1 MSGYPDT
8 RGSVFQTKENGM
20 TQLGPD
26 GIKRIGVVGA
36 GTIGASWAAY
46 FITRGLE
53 VVVFDPQPGVRT
65 GLADRIAA
73 MAAQL
78 PPLPDVAIGKVV
90 IAAQLEDL
98 ADVDFVQE
106 NGPEREDL
114 KIDLYRQ
121 LESVI
126 RPEVMV
132 ASSSSGLLIGRLQAH
147 CRHPERFLIGHPFN
161 PPHLMPLVE
170 VVSGATTGVEQATP
184 AMEIYAA
191 IGKRPIHLKKE
202 VPGHIANRLQA
213 AVLREAVHL
222 VLEGVASV
230 GDVDAAMVYGPGM
243 RWAGMGPALTFH
255 LAGGA
260 GGMAAFIEHLGGP
273 VQSWWDDLGRPDL
286 TPEAIAALIDGV
298 EAAYGQFSITEL
310 QNERDQFLH
319 QIASV
324 KRPAE

>member
-1 MSGYPDT
+1 
-8 RGSVFQTKENGM
+8 M
-20 TQLGPD
+20 TQLGSD
-26 GIKRIGVVGA
+26 TIQRIGVVGA

-46 FITRGLE
+46 FITRGLD
-53 VVVFDPQPGVRT
+53 VVVFDPQPAVRL

-78 PPLPDVAIGKVV
+78 PALPGVTIGNVLVADRLD
-90 IAAQLEDL
+90 QL

-114 KIDLYRQ
+114 KIELYQQ
-121 LESVI
+121 LESII

-132 ASSSSGLLIGRLQAH
+132 ASSSSGLLIGRLQSH

-170 VVSGATTGVEQATP
+170 VVSGASTGAGQA
-184 AMEIYAA
+184 AAAIEFYAA
-191 IGKRPIHLKKE
+191 IGKRPIHLRKE

-260 GGMAAFIEHLGGP
+260 GGMAAFIAHLGGP
-273 VQSWWDDLGRPDL
+273 VQSWWDDLGRPNL
-286 TPEAIAALIDGV
+286 TPEAIAALVDGV
-298 EAAYGQFSITEL
+298 EAAYGQFSIPEL
-310 QNERDQFLH
+310 QDKRDHFL
-319 QIASV
+319 QEIAGV
-324 KRPAE
+324 TRPAE

>member
-1 MSGYPDT
+1 MAQF
-8 RGSVFQTKENGM
+8 GS
-20 TQLGPD
+20 D
-26 GIKRIGVVGA
+26 SIKRIGVVGV

-46 FITRGLE
+46 FIKRGLD
-53 VVVFDPQPGVRT
+53 VVVFDPQPAVRV
-65 GLADRIAA
+65 GLTQRIAD

-78 PPLPDVAIGKVV
+78 PTLSGVSIGKVLV
-90 IAAQLEDL
+90 AERLDQL

-114 KIDLYRQ
+114 KIELYQQ
-121 LESVI
+121 LEAII

-170 VVSGATTGVEQATP
+170 VVSGAATGAGQA
-184 AMEIYAA
+184 AAAIEFYAA

-230 GDVDAAMVYGPGM
+230 GDIDAAMVYGPGM

-273 VQSWWDDLGRPDL
+273 VQSWWDDLGQPDL
-286 TPEAIAALIDGV
+286 TPEAKAALIDGV
-298 EAAYGQFSITEL
+298 EASYGQFSIPEL
-310 QNERDQFLH
+310 QEKRDHFLH
-319 QIASV
+319 QIAGVS
-324 KRPAE
+324 RPAE